1 MLDADDRNSNGGTVI
16 AGAVIF
22 VAVEGTQEEK
32 QMADLRRERYAFLE
46 ELRSLTRDRKLAEND
61 EEWKGRAVSE
71 MHKFEEILHQSFK
84 HGSTPKENQVWSF
97 WNAIFYCGTIYTTIG
112 ELQLQN
118 AGVRLNVSECGLYRY
133 TAECE

>member
-1 MLDADDRNSNGGTVI
+1 LLDTDERYSNGGTVL

-32 QMADLRRERYAFLE
+32 QMADLRRERYTFLQ
-46 ELRSLTRDRKLAEND
+46 ELRRLTREPTLAVND
-61 EEWKGRAVSE
+61 KEWEGRAVSE
-71 MHKFEEILHQSFK
+71 MHKFEEILYESFK
-84 HGSTPKENQVWSF
+84 HGSSPKENRVWGF

-118 AGVRLNVSECGLYRY
+118 AGVRLYVSE
-133 TAECE
+133 